1 MDVQAY
7 QWPSDLVARCFV
19 AVGSRGLFVFVEDV
33 GELSRIEDLAAE
45 LAHNKL
51 GVLLAGDDADL
62 GMFARCRH
70 KGKKLRVDKKFAFA
84 QTACQS

>member
-33 GELSRIEDLAAE
+33 GELSRIEDLAASWHTTNS
-45 LAHNKL
+45 ASSSRATTRN
-51 GVLLAGDDADL
+51 L